1 MCHRHGMS
9 PGRDVTPAR
18 DVSSGIL
25 RTQSFM
31 RQLPELS
38 SESWCLLSSLG
49 NPAPKAGYPF
59 SYVVST
65 SQLAGR
71 LFPVSSMRGR
81 MPPCLRSHATI
92 PTLPRAA
99 SQPNVYIDSAPSGAF
114 QIQSIYYDSCTHT
127 KFYSYEPGQRFN
139 YFIVITLPRIQIAT
153 ASTVAIDS
161 HHVAQST
168 AILIAHCTSNF
179 PHLRILR
186 VLEHPVEL
194 RVIIAHVAIFPAS
207 PKTLSDFPTARK
219 YSFGPTRLPVAL

>member
-1 MCHRHGMS
+1 VTYLKPVPRGRLQWDTHEASVDVKLTEAS
-9 PGRDVTPAR
+9 PAVGPGTGRVCVTGTGCVNAPA
-18 DVSSGIL
+18 SK
-25 RTQSFM
+25 
-31 RQLPELS
+31 
-38 SESWCLLSSLG
+38 
-49 NPAPKAGYPF
+49 APL
-59 SYVVST
+59 SYVASA

-99 SQPNVYIDSAPSGAF
+99 SQPNLYIDSAPSGAF

-161 HHVAQST
+161 NHVAQFPQRFSS
-168 AILIAHCTSNF
+168 LIALQTS
-179 PHLRILR
+179 HILG
-186 VLEHPVEL
+186 
-194 RVIIAHVAIFPAS
+194 FS
-207 PKTLSDFPTARK
+207 GFSN
-219 YSFGPTRLPVAL
+219 TRLNFG